1 MSLSARLFIAMALTA
16 FVAAPAFS
24 QNAPEKKPKMSPGTI
39 AMSDRAAVNN
49 RATCTREAK
58 EMKLGYFKRRAF
70 IKNCMK
76 R

>member
-1 MSLSARLFIAMALTA
+1 MSFRIGVIVAVLTA
-16 FVAAPAFS
+16 FVVAPAFS
-24 QNAPEKKPKMSPGTI
+24 QNAPENPKRSPGMMATL
-39 AMSDRAAVNN
+39 DRAAEQN